1 QGHTGSVSGPFNNC
15 GDHLHVQ
22 RQVSPDPSG
31 QSIPITFSDV
41 ASHPLSCGTGYNTT
55 STEIVHSISTNSA
68 SLGIPGGHGSVNVT
82 SNGCSWNAV
91 SNDPWI
97 TVTSP
102 AGGSGSRNS
111 VVTFSVSH
119 KSASGPRVG
128 TMVIGGHLFTVSQPG
143 GGVTNLAPSVNAG
156 ADQTVNISTG
166 ANLAGVVNDDGLP
179 SPPAAVTT
187 TWSKVSGIG
196 NVTFAN
202 ANSASTT
209 ANFSLAGIY
218 VLRLTA
224 ND

>member
-1 QGHTGSVSGPFNNC
+1 
-15 GDHLHVQ
+15 
-22 RQVSPDPSG
+22 
-31 QSIPITFSDV
+31 
-41 ASHPLSCGTGYNTT
+41 
-55 STEIVHSISTNSA
+55 
-68 SLGIPGGHGSVNVT
+68 
-82 SNGCSWNAV
+82 
-91 SNDPWI
+91 

-102 AGGSGSRNS
+102 AGGSGSGNS
-111 VVTFSVSH
+111 VVTFSVSDN
-119 KSASGPRVG
+119 SASGPRVG
-128 TMVIGGHLFTVSQPG
+128 TMVIGGHLFTVSQAG

-218 VLRLTA
+218 VMRLTA
-224 ND
+224 NDGALSSSDDVKVIVGVSGAGGMLNGNQTTPSTSVDLSSEGTTDWAHWGLTDSTSFDHKSGIVPQISDLSRIGSISTIRSSSNGAPT